1 MSWPEILTFTIMGL
15 GSIGIPLFV
24 WHSQRAASRLREERE
39 DRARRDAEER
49 AERAAQF
56 AKIETALG
64 QIQGILIEVAK
75 VKTEGDEVRAN
86 VSELKR
92 DAREIRS
99 QVDRHSVR
107 LDNIERMIA

>member
-1 MSWPEILTFTIMGL
+1 MSWAEILTFTVMAL

-24 WHSQRAASRLREERE
+24 WNSQRSASRLREERE

-56 AKIETALG
+56 AKIEAALG
-64 QIQGILIEVAK
+64 QIQGVLIEVAK
-75 VKTEGDEVRAN
+75 VRTEGDEVRAN
-86 VSELKR
+86 VSELKHDTR
-92 DAREIRS
+92 DLRS

-107 LDNIERMIA
+107 LDTIERMIA